1 MKPVISRNTD
11 DPSRHVIRDPMRG
24 YAAQQSILD
33 PRVAAMQRWQL
44 NFAPH
49 YSMKRVKKRSS

>member
-1 MKPVISRNTD
+1 MLPD

-44 NFAPH
+44 NFTPH